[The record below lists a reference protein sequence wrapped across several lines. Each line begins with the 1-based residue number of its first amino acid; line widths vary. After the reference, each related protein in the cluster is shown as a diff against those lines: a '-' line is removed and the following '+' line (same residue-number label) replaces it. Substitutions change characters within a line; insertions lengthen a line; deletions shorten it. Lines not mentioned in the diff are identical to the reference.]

1 MIDYKRILLIL
12 LCTFVVGIT
21 SVTAASS
28 CSTSTKKRLAQNAAR
43 VKVEYEIKDFSEE
56 KTLEVDGKETTYKV
70 PNYIFEITV
79 YNVTEDLT
87 VYIQKSNS
95 EKQITVNFENTT
107 DGTYTFTDSNFG
119 EIYNYNVYV
128 RSNADECRGV
138 TLRTT
143 KFTKPRYNAYSEF
156 TYCQNSSNYY
166 CQRFIK
172 SEISIKDTDDF
183 LNKIEVN
190 NDKNDPNKDYKENK
204 EALGKLFKENWKTY
218 LLIFVIVLAAGT
230 GAVFFI
236 RNYQKKSG
244 WKL

>member
-1 MIDYKRILLIL
+1 M
-12 LCTFVVGIT
+12 
-21 SVTAASS
+21 
-28 CSTSTKKRLAQNAAR
+28 
-43 VKVEYEIKDFSEE
+43 
-56 KTLEVDGKETTYKV
+56 
-70 PNYIFEITV
+70 
-79 YNVTEDLT
+79 
-87 VYIQKSNS
+87 
-95 EKQITVNFENTT
+95 
-107 DGTYTFTDSNFG
+107 
-119 EIYNYNVYV
+119 
-128 RSNADECRGV
+128 

-190 NDKNDPNKDYKENK
+190 NDKNDPNKDGKENK